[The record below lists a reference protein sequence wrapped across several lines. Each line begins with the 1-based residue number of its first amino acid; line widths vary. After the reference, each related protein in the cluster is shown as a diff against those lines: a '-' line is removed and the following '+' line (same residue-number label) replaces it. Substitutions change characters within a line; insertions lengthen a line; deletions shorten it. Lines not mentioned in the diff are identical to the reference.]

1 MADGTQTFNSPIET
15 GVRALILL
23 AESYPAQMDH
33 LVLEEGRALIVKDVA
48 DAVDESW
55 AHLALAIL
63 PESRN

>member
-1 MADGTQTFNSPIET
+1 
-15 GVRALILL
+15 
-23 AESYPAQMDH
+23 MDH